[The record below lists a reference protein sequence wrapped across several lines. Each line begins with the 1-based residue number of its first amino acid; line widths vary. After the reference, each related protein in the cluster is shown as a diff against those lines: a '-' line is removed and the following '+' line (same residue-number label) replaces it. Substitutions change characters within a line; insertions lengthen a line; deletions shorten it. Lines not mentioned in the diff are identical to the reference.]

1 VAERV
6 TRGRVARNGAAL
18 IALAVVVAMG
28 LVACSP
34 GAQHNA
40 EKLER
45 RSLPR
50 ALREAAP
57 APSPAVGAVFLVY
70 FLGADGLTPVARRSE
85 TSPSPAAVVKSLLE
99 GPNSAEA
106 AVGLHTA
113 LPADAAVRV
122 DHVAGS
128 VAFVQFDEALTEL
141 KTSDQVGALAQIVY
155 TLTGRPAI
163 RSVQFVVDGAPVDVP
178 RADKTLTKAPVTR
191 RDYDER
197 LLVPTPGTAA

>member
-1 VAERV
+1 MRAHM
-6 TRGRVARNGAAL
+6 ARRAAAL
-18 IALAVVVAMG
+18 VVLAVVATG
-28 LVACSP
+28 LAGCSP
-34 GAQHNA
+34 GAQHHA
-40 EKLER
+40 EKLEL

-50 ALREAAP
+50 ALREAEP

-85 TSPSPAAVVKSLLE
+85 GSPSPSPAAVVRSLLQ
-99 GPNSAEA
+99 GPNGAEA

-122 DHVAGS
+122 DHVTGS
-128 VAFVQFDEALTEL
+128 VASVEFDEALTEL
-141 KTSDQVGALAQIVY
+141 KTTDQVGALAQIVY
-155 TLTGRPAI
+155 TLTGRPGI
-163 RSVQFVVDGAPVDVP
+163 RSVQFVVGGAPVDVP

-197 LLVPTPGTAA
+197 LLGATPGTAA